1 MCRAYDCTHNK
12 RGMCIINQELNG
24 GPTPC
29 KFYRKPIDRRTSINH
44 GPVYP
49 SGRHRV
55 IKWARGLRNKQ

>member
-1 MCRAYDCTHNK
+1 MCRAYDCAHNK
-12 RGMCIINQELNG
+12 RGMCIINQELKG

-29 KFYRKPIDRRTSINH
+29 EFYIKPIDNRTSINH

-55 IKWARGLRNKQ
+55 IK